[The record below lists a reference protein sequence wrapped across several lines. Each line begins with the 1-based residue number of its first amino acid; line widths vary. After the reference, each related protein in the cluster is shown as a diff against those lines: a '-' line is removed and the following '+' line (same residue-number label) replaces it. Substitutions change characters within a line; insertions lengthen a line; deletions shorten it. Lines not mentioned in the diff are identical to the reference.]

1 MSTVQSDWKS
11 TINGYEDHLR
21 LERGLSENSIA
32 AYLRDIKQFSKFC
45 TSELSVL
52 HPGALDTNAVQ
63 KYMQHLFDREI
74 ARNSQARMLSGI
86 RSYSKYLR
94 LENIIHTDPVELVSS
109 PRPERKLPDVLSV
122 EEVSRIISAIDL
134 SRREG
139 VRNKAMLEVLYSC
152 GLRVTELCELQLS
165 KVDFIDKVV
174 QVIGKGNKVR
184 TIPVGTTALQA
195 IDDYLSEYRSQIIPM
210 KGYEDTVFLG
220 RQGRG
225 LSRQMAFTMLRRV
238 AIQAQIRKS
247 ISPHTFRHSFA
258 THLIEA
264 GADLRAVQEML
275 GHEQIA
281 TTEIYTHLDRTFL
294 RDQIEHFHPRS
305 STSSLQKEAT

>member
-1 MSTVQSDWKS
+1 MPTVQSDWKS
-11 TINGYEDHLR
+11 TIKGYEDYLR
-21 LERGLSENSIA
+21 LEKGLSENSIA
-32 AYLRDIKQFSKFC
+32 AYLRDIRQFSKFC
-45 TSELSVL
+45 LEEQSIP
-52 HPGALDTNAVQ
+52 HPGELVTNAVQ
-63 KYMQHLFDREI
+63 QYMQHLYDREI

-86 RSYSKYLR
+86 RSFSKYLR
-94 LENIIHTDPVELVSS
+94 LENIIETDPVELVSS
-109 PRPERKLPDVLSV
+109 PRPERKLPDVLSI
-122 EEVSRIISAIDL
+122 EEVNRIISTVDL

-165 KVDFIDKVV
+165 KVDFIDGVV
-174 QVIGKGNKVR
+174 QVIGKGNKIR
-184 TIPVGTTALQA
+184 TIPIGTTALQA
-195 IDDYLSEYRSQIIPM
+195 IDDYLAEYRSQLIPM
-210 KGYEDTVFLG
+210 KGHEDTVFLG

-275 GHEQIA
+275 GHE
-281 TTEIYTHLDRTFL
+281 
-294 RDQIEHFHPRS
+294 
-305 STSSLQKEAT
+305 

>member
-1 MSTVQSDWKS
+1 MSIVQSNWKS
-11 TINGYEDHLR
+11 TIQGYESYLR

-32 AYLRDIKQFSKFC
+32 AYLRDINQFSKFC
-45 TSELSVL
+45 TTEQSVAQ
-52 HPGALDTNAVQ
+52 PGSITTAVIQ
-63 KYMQHLFDREI
+63 TYMQHLYDREI

-86 RSYSKYLR
+86 RSFAKYLR
-94 LENIIHTDPVELVSS
+94 LENILSDDPVELVTA
-109 PRPERKLPDVLSV
+109 PRPERKLPDVLSI
-122 EEVSRIISAIDL
+122 EEVNQIISAVDL

-165 KVDFIDKVV
+165 KVDFIDKVI
-174 QVIGKGNKVR
+174 QVTGKGNKIR
-184 TIPVGTTALQA
+184 IIPIGATALEA

-210 KGYEDTVFLG
+210 KGHEDTVFLG

-225 LSRQMAFTMLRRV
+225 LSRQMAFTMLRRI

-264 GADLRAVQEML
+264 GADLRAVQ
-275 GHEQIA
+275 
-281 TTEIYTHLDRTFL
+281 
-294 RDQIEHFHPRS
+294 
-305 STSSLQKEAT
+305 

>member
-1 MSTVQSDWKS
+1 MSIVQSNWKS
-11 TINGYEDHLR
+11 TIQGYESYLR

-32 AYLRDIKQFSKFC
+32 AYLRDINQFSKFC
-45 TSELSVL
+45 TTEQSVAQ
-52 HPGALDTNAVQ
+52 PGSITTAVIQ
-63 KYMQHLFDREI
+63 TYMQHLYDREI

-86 RSYSKYLR
+86 RSFAKYLR
-94 LENIIHTDPVELVSS
+94 LENILSDDPVELVTA
-109 PRPERKLPDVLSV
+109 PRPERKLPDVLSI
-122 EEVSRIISAIDL
+122 EEVNQIISAVDL

-165 KVDFIDKVV
+165 KVDFIDKVI
-174 QVIGKGNKVR
+174 QVTGKGNKIR
-184 TIPVGTTALQA
+184 IIPIGATALEA

-210 KGYEDTVFLG
+210 KGHEDTVFLG

-225 LSRQMAFTMLRRV
+225 LSRQMAFTMLRRI

-264 GADLRAVQEML
+264 VADLRAVQEML

-281 TTEIYTHLDRTFL
+281 TTEIYTHLDRRFL
-294 RDQIEHFHPRS
+294 KDQVEHFHPRS
-305 STSSLQKEAT
+305 RISSSKKVKS